1 MCLFFVSFSMA
12 YRAYPRSR
20 IHASI
25 VSGISQK
32 QGIFNNP
39 IQSDCDRYIRVWA
52 KGRCSL
58 LPVSSSRP
66 SSRAA
71 DSNGR
76 TERCDRTIR
85 LAGSETGRKKRQHG
99 KTKRRLENRMK
110 PGRLSPRSACRGAG
124 RENARNSGCLP
135 VISVAFCVRFAI
147 SVYINHIAYIIVDTE
162 NDFLTNFW

>member
-1 MCLFFVSFSMA
+1 MA

-25 VSGISQK
+25 VSGISQE

-85 LAGSETGRKKRQHG
+85 LAGSETGREKRQHG

-110 PGRLSPRSACRGAG
+110 SGRLPPRPPCRMAG
-124 RENARNSGCLP
+124 RKERPHTGCLP
-135 VISVAFCVRFAI
+135 AMSVAFCVRFAI
-147 SVYINHIAYIIVDTE
+147 SIYIDSADSIIGDTE
-162 NDFLTNFW
+162 NDFDQFG